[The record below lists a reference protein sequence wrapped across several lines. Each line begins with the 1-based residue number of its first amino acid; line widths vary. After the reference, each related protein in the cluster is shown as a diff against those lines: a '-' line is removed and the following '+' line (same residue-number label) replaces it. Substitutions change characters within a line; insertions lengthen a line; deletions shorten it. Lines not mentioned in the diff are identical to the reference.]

1 MMLCPQE
8 TAIRLECLKLALEQR
23 VGNPVDEARR
33 YADFV
38 TGRNDARLRELVSQ
52 FREAVVAT

>member
-1 MMLCPQE
+1 MSPEQ
-8 TAIRLECLKLALEQR
+8 AIRLECLKLALERR

-38 TGRNDARLRELVSQ
+38 TGRNDASLRELVKQ
-52 FREAVVAT
+52 FKEAAVVT

>member
-1 MMLCPQE
+1 MSPEQ
-8 TAIRLECLKLALEQR
+8 AIRLECLKLALERR

-38 TGRNDARLRELVSQ
+38 TGRHDARLRELVSQ